1 MTADDTPLT
10 DEPVVEPAS
19 GPVPAPDPEAPAST
33 SIRATGDPVRAP
45 RRRVDSATPSR
56 RERSVP
62 HAGWMVVAGKEFADH
77 IRSARFLVLLVLLG
91 LAALIPMYFA
101 ADTIRSVGSQITGQ
115 SSIFLFLFTIAPRVG
130 EVAGA
135 AAGTTGTQLPS
146 TWEFVAIVGPLL
158 GLAFAFDAVN
168 GERSSGTLPRLLSQ
182 PIYRDDVIN
191 GKFAAGLSVIGVV
204 LTSIVV
210 VIAAFGIVR
219 LGIVPSA
226 EEILRI
232 TFWLIVTFLYVSLW
246 LAFGLLLSV
255 LIRRAA
261 TSALVGFGT
270 WLLLTFFGGLITQV
284 VNGVL
289 APLSGTAEEQ
299 IRNLSLQQTITRI
312 LPDTLYKEASL
323 AILNPQVSAV
333 SNPATI
339 NGYQSLADRI
349 PSLQSFDQSIL
360 LVWPH
365 MVTMIAIAIA
375 CFAFGYVRFMRQ
387 EVRA

>member
-1 MTADDTPLT
+1 MTADSTPLPVGAT
-10 DEPVVEPAS
+10 PEHDVVEPA
-19 GPVPAPDPEAPAST
+19 PET
-33 SIRATGDPVRAP
+33 RAP
-45 RRRVDSATPSR
+45 KPARRRDAGATPSR

-77 IRSARFLVLLVLLG
+77 LRSARFGVLLVLLG

-101 ADTIRSVGSQITGQ
+101 ADAIRNVGSQITGQ

-130 EVAGA
+130 EAAGA

-146 TWEFVAIVGPLL
+146 SWEFIAIVGPLL

-168 GERSSGTLPRLLSQ
+168 GERSGGTLPRLLSQ

-191 GKFAAGLSVIGVV
+191 GKFAAGLAVIGLV
-204 LTSIVV
+204 LTCIVG
-210 VIAAFGIVR
+210 VIAAFGIIR

-232 TFWLIVTFLYVSLW
+232 TFWLIVTFLYVALW

-255 LIRRAA
+255 VIRRAA
-261 TSALVGFGT
+261 TSALVAFGT

-284 VNGVL
+284 INGVL
-289 APLSGTAEEQ
+289 APVSGSLEEQ
-299 IRNLSLQQTITRI
+299 ARNLSLQQTITRL
-312 LPDTLYKEASL
+312 LPDTLYREASL

-339 NGYQSLADRI
+339 GGYQQAAERI

-365 MVTMIAIAIA
+365 MVTMLAIAIA
-375 CFAFGYVRFMRQ
+375 FFALGYVRFMRQ

>member
-1 MTADDTPLT
+1 MTADSTPL
-10 DEPVVEPAS
+10 PVGAAPDPTLAD
-19 GPVPAPDPEAPAST
+19 PAPDTRAAKPA
-33 SIRATGDPVRAP
+33 
-45 RRRVDSATPSR
+45 RRRDAGATPSR

-77 IRSARFLVLLVLLG
+77 LRSARFVVLLILLG

-101 ADTIRSVGSQITGQ
+101 ADAIRNVGSQITGQ

-130 EVAGA
+130 EAAGA

-146 TWEFVAIVGPLL
+146 SWEFIAIVGPLL

-168 GERSSGTLPRLLSQ
+168 GERSGGTLPRLLSQ

-191 GKFAAGLSVIGVV
+191 GKFAAGLAVIGLV
-204 LTSIVV
+204 LTCIAG
-210 VIAAFGIVR
+210 VIAAFGIIR

-232 TFWLIVTFLYVSLW
+232 TFWLIVTFLYVALW

-255 LIRRAA
+255 VIRRAA
-261 TSALVGFGT
+261 TSALVAFGT

-284 VNGVL
+284 INGVL
-289 APLSGTAEEQ
+289 APISGTLEEQ
-299 IRNLSLQQTITRI
+299 ARNLSLQQTITRL
-312 LPDTLYKEASL
+312 LPDTLYREASL

-339 NGYQSLADRI
+339 GGYQQAAERI

-365 MVTMIAIAIA
+365 MITMLAIAIA
-375 CFAFGYVRFMRQ
+375 FFAIGYVRFMRQ

>member
-1 MTADDTPLT
+1 MTADSTPLPVGAT
-10 DEPVVEPAS
+10 PEPTLAD
-19 GPVPAPDPEAPAST
+19 PAPDRRASRPT
-33 SIRATGDPVRAP
+33 
-45 RRRVDSATPSR
+45 RRRDAGATPSR

-77 IRSARFLVLLVLLG
+77 LRSARFVVLLILLG

-101 ADTIRSVGSQITGQ
+101 ADAIRNVGSQITGQ

-130 EVAGA
+130 EAAGA
-135 AAGTTGTQLPS
+135 AAGTSGTPLPS
-146 TWEFVAIVGPLL
+146 SWEFIAIVGPLL

-168 GERSSGTLPRLLSQ
+168 GERSGGTLPRLLSQ

-191 GKFAAGLSVIGVV
+191 GKFAAGLAVIGLV
-204 LTSIVV
+204 LTCIAG
-210 VIAAFGIVR
+210 VIAAFGIIR

-232 TFWLIVTFLYVSLW
+232 TFWLIVTFLYVALW

-255 LIRRAA
+255 VIRRAA
-261 TSALVGFGT
+261 TSALVAFGT

-284 VNGVL
+284 INGIL
-289 APLSGTAEEQ
+289 APVSGTLAEQ
-299 IRNLSLQQTITRI
+299 ARNLSLQQTITRL
-312 LPDTLYKEASL
+312 LPDTLYREASL

-339 NGYQSLADRI
+339 GGYQQAAERV

-365 MVTMIAIAIA
+365 MITMLAIAIA
-375 CFAFGYVRFMRQ
+375 FFAIGYVRFMRQ

>member
-1 MTADDTPLT
+1 MTADSTPL
-10 DEPVVEPAS
+10 PVGPAAD
-19 GPVPAPDPEAPAST
+19 PAPDPAPAP
-33 SIRATGDPVRAP
+33 AKPA
-45 RRRVDSATPSR
+45 RRRDAGATPSR

-62 HAGWMVVAGKEFADH
+62 HAGWMVVSGKEFADH
-77 IRSARFLVLLVLLG
+77 LRSARFGVLLVLLG

-101 ADTIRSVGSQITGQ
+101 ADAIRNVGSQITGQ

-130 EVAGA
+130 EAAGA

-146 TWEFVAIVGPLL
+146 SWEFIAIVGPLL

-168 GERSSGTLPRLLSQ
+168 GERSGGTLPRLLSQ

-191 GKFAAGLSVIGVV
+191 GKFAAGLAVIGLV
-204 LTSIVV
+204 LTCIIG
-210 VIAAFGIVR
+210 VIAAFGIIR

-232 TFWLIVTFLYVSLW
+232 TFWLIVTFLYIALW

-255 LIRRAA
+255 VIRRAA
-261 TSALVGFGT
+261 TSALVAFGT

-284 VNGVL
+284 INGIL
-289 APLSGTAEEQ
+289 APVSGTLAEQ
-299 IRNLSLQQTITRI
+299 ARNLSLQQTITRL
-312 LPDTLYKEASL
+312 LPDTLYREASL

-339 NGYQSLADRI
+339 GGYQQAAERI

-365 MVTMIAIAIA
+365 MVTMLAIAIA
-375 CFAFGYVRFMRQ
+375 FFAIGYVRFMRQ